1 MQKSR
6 FTTRKPSIF
15 AIASNE
21 KFIRHLVT
29 SFHQRS
35 LSQSAYQNDPTKPN
49 FGTLT
54 ATTYGNGAKVSSRYD
69 DFNRVTGVVY
79 GEETAPRYE
88 YDYNA
93 KGQVARVRDNLL
105 NRTTQSEYDLANRP
119 VRVKTA
125 EAGQHVYTGQ
135 VAYDNVYGNLS
146 EFTEKV
152 GENRQE
158 YGTKFGYD
166 DENRPTSLTYSI
178 GATTIGQS
186 TTTIDKL
193 NRTTFSA
200 VKLGSKTFTSEYH
213 FAAGGYGTGSVTN
226 LVASIT
232 QPGCNCGYGYD
243 DNGNIASATLNGK
256 WTGYTY
262 DALGQLIRVN
272 DRSDT
277 RAGDNGSTWV
287 YEYDRGGNIL
297 SKKLYPYANT
307 SGEPLQTMRF
317 SYGNANWKDQLTA
330 VDGIGITYD
339 QIGNPLSDGTWQY
352 TWENGRQLARMQ
364 SANVDARFVYNES
377 GLRVQKI
384 VNGVVT
390 DYVLHGKNVV
400 HMKRGDDELHFF
412 YDAQNRPPVVVY
424 NNVPYAY
431 VKNLQGDVIAILDA
445 EGNVVVGYTYDA
457 WGVPIGKS
465 GVLAETLG
473 TLNPFRYR
481 GYVFDE
487 ETGVYY
493 LKSRYYQCALG
504 RFANSNCKA
513 DMASKFAA
521 YNLYGY
527 CANQPIASHDPTGCD
542 LLSFIG
548 DCLYDTWIAPWKERA
563 DAMWENPSFYTIGN
577 WITCGAFETVKGAI
591 MPEKALSL
599 QHWVDSATVALWFV
613 PAIKGNL
620 QAVPGRQL
628 NHTSVS
634 AAQIGKADVFPN
646 PLLDVRYT
654 NKVNEQM
661 LKNDFHNF
669 PSLMDDLV
677 QTTDVVWRMG
687 GDGEL
692 HKFISLPGEITNMSH
707 QSIKTYE
714 GLYEWIIDSPNICNH
729 RFFNVHPK

>member
-6 FTTRKPSIF
+6 FTASKPSIF
-15 AIASNE
+15 AIASDE
-21 KFIRHLVT
+21 KFIRHLVA

-35 LSQSAYQNDPTKPN
+35 LSQSQYQNDPTKPN

-135 VAYDNVYGNLS
+135 VTYDNVYGNLS

-226 LVASIT
+226 LVSSIT

-277 RAGDNGSTWV
+277 SAGDNGSTWV

-307 SGEPLQTMRF
+307 SSEPLQTMRF

-330 VDGIGITYD
+330 VDGTPITYD
-339 QIGNPLSDGTWQY
+339 AIGNPLSDGTWTY
-352 TWENGRQLARMQ
+352 TWQNGRQLQKMQ
-364 SANVDARFVYNES
+364 KSGVTAEFVYNAD
-377 GLRVQKI
+377 GLRVQKT
-384 VNGVVT
+384 VNGVAT
-390 DYVLHGKNVV
+390 KYTLHGKNVV
-400 HMKRGDDELHFF
+400 HMTSGTDELHFF
-412 YDAQNRPPVVVY
+412 YDAQNRPAVVVY
-424 NNVPYAY
+424 NGTAYAY
-431 VKNLQGDVIAILDA
+431 VKSLQGDIVALLNGA
-445 EGNVVVGYTYDA
+445 GNVVVSYVYDA
-457 WGVPIGKS
+457 WGAPIGKS
-465 GVLAETLG
+465 GSMAETLG
-473 TLNPFRYR
+473 SVQPFRYR

-487 ETGVYY
+487 ETGLYY
-493 LKSRYYQCALG
+493 LRSRYYNPRWG
-504 RFANSNCKA
+504 RFVNADTIVTNNLFLYCLNSPNVQIDSSGCSSTSALFSTVLCDNGGGASRYNRQKAVDYAREWYDDRNNEFYSYSDLSGDCTNFTSQCLYAGGIPMDSDWHSIRTEKNIFKRIFQKPWNWFKNNGYYEWDISRAWQTVSAQYEYIKENYCGGKEIIITSPDEIEAAIAN
-513 DMASKFAA
+513 
-521 YNLYGY
+521 NLIQAG
-527 CANQPIASHDPTGCD
+527 D
-542 LLSFIG
+542 LLYFKAGTALHHSVI
-548 DCLYDTWIAPWKERA
+548 
-563 DAMWENPSFYTIGN
+563 
-577 WITCGAFETVKGAI
+577 ITQVTNNMIYYAGHTDSYFDKPLNEGMETDSVVI
-591 MPEKALSL
+591 LHL
-599 QHWVDSATVALWFV
+599 Q
-613 PAIKGNL
+613 
-620 QAVPGRQL
+620 
-628 NHTSVS
+628 
-634 AAQIGKADVFPN
+634 
-646 PLLDVRYT
+646 
-654 NKVNEQM
+654 E
-661 LKNDFHNF
+661 
-669 PSLMDDLV
+669 
-677 QTTDVVWRMG
+677 
-687 GDGEL
+687 
-692 HKFISLPGEITNMSH
+692 
-707 QSIKTYE
+707 
-714 GLYEWIIDSPNICNH
+714 
-729 RFFNVHPK
+729 